1 MIVVR
6 RGAHPFLR
14 VVGLLQKP
22 GRQAAG
28 SRLGDHLHFPPAESP
43 MSQMAAV
50 GRRMQSGTLWRSVRR
65 PVGRTASRPLPTRIN
80 VRQQLFLTQEMAAH
94 HLGDQPR
101 RKSQRGLRLKN
112 VKPVV
117 VTTARLFTLVVR
129 SQSSKRSR
137 IVSFSSA
144 AVAPLSWSIFS

>member
-1 MIVVR
+1 
-6 RGAHPFLR
+6 
-14 VVGLLQKP
+14 
-22 GRQAAG
+22 
-28 SRLGDHLHFPPAESP
+28 
-43 MSQMAAV
+43 
-50 GRRMQSGTLWRSVRR
+50 
-65 PVGRTASRPLPTRIN
+65 
-80 VRQQLFLTQEMAAH
+80 
-94 HLGDQPR
+94 
-101 RKSQRGLRLKN
+101 LRLKN